1 MQALHLMTVSC
12 SPHKFTLSLCW
23 HYRSQQVKHPKRKKK
38 KKKKKILDLYYQYRP
53 YMNMTPA
60 ENNNFSFHLIYLAG
74 SYAKSLKI
82 LVRISQEFEAVIEN
96 EASITKRCLPYPVT
110 NILWD
115 ITELVLRPRHYEQLM
130 SLTDATS
137 SCASASTF
145 IKV

>member
-1 MQALHLMTVSC
+1 MS
-12 SPHKFTLSLCW
+12 
-23 HYRSQQVKHPKRKKK
+23 R
-38 KKKKKILDLYYQYRP
+38 
-53 YMNMTPA
+53 
-60 ENNNFSFHLIYLAG
+60 G
-74 SYAKSLKI
+74 
-82 LVRISQEFEAVIEN
+82 FEAVIEKKDC
-96 EASITKRCLPYPVT
+96 ITKRCIPYLVT